1 MLSGATT
8 AVSSISFTDSSC
20 ISSFLVPSEVRPMI
34 SWADKLAR
42 DAMVAGFDDSL
53 LQYGMVMLPC
63 SFAEL
68 VIDWKD

>member
-1 MLSGATT
+1 
-8 AVSSISFTDSSC
+8 
-20 ISSFLVPSEVRPMI
+20 VRLMI

-42 DAMVAGFDDSL
+42 NAMVAGFDDSL

-68 VIDWKD
+68 VTD